1 MTKGYSLDI
10 VLCLNMYLFIH
21 DLRTLSA
28 AWNNTAS
35 NGRTNWDERGKKL
48 PWRDN
53 VNRPEVLR
61 KAEQKS
67 ETLPIEP
74 T

>member
-1 MTKGYSLDI
+1 
-10 VLCLNMYLFIH
+10 MYLFIH